1 MKIRVEV
8 LLGLLLA
15 VSSTGFALDTTEAF
29 DPGFSDLEVYFGYL
43 GLDNSS
49 ESSVVSGET
58 LIGIGVTGNFST
70 YISYAVESNG
80 YLANSEDG
88 VTMGLFWT
96 ALEAEVV
103 KLDFFG
109 STGTGGSIAFGI
121 ESNIDLTSWGFQL
134 KIEETLANKNSS
146 EREQF
151 TTLQPLLY
159 YRFASGVELL
169 SAVDLEY
176 AGNDS
181 GDKEFDYS
189 SFSFGINFP
198 LNESV
203 EAISQFDLVNGDNDE
218 TEIGISFGFV
228 AGV

>member
-1 MKIRVEV
+1 MKIRVKV

-29 DPGFSDLEVYFGYL
+29 DPGFSDLEVYFGYF

-49 ESSVVSGET
+49 ESSIVSAET

-70 YISYAVESNG
+70 YVSYAVESNG
-80 YLANSEDG
+80 YLANTEDS

-96 ALEAEVV
+96 AIEAEVV
-103 KLDFFG
+103 KFDLFG

-121 ESNIDLTSWGFQL
+121 ESNIDLTNWGFQF
-134 KIEETLANKNSS
+134 KIEETIANKNSS

-151 TTLQPLLY
+151 TSFQPLLY

-169 SAVDLEY
+169 SAVDLEC
-176 AGNDS
+176 AGNES

-198 LNESV
+198 LNESI